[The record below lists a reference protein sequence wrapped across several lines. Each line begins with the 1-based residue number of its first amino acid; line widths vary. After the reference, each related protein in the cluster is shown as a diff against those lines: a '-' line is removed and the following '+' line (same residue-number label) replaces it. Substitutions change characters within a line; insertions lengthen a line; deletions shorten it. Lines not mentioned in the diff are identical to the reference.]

1 MTKKRKVNHGK
12 ITGAVYVWKGR
23 KMPSSCA
30 KHEHAAT
37 GVSAYEHISRWM
49 NASERTNRV
58 QLFSIIEG
66 VHQLQLS
73 VVQLDL

>member
-1 MTKKRKVNHGK
+1 
-12 ITGAVYVWKGR
+12 
-23 KMPSSCA
+23 MPSSCA